1 MTSKFISIVGAGG
14 KTTTMYY
21 LADKFVNE
29 GKKVIITTST
39 HIRKPV
45 DRKVFLANDIS
56 ITEFETSLIKLL
68 EDNQSIVVANDEN
81 MKLSSPKEEFF
92 AIMKKYADVVLA
104 EADGAKMLPI
114 KVPRE
119 YEPNIP
125 KLTETVIIVVGLDC
139 LFKKAKEV
147 CCRYD
152 IASKLYNWESEHF
165 INEEDVINI
174 MSDRRAGLK
183 NTENLKKILIL
194 NKADNDLLKERAN
207 YIRDRLRK
215 VLVEEV
221 DIYITSNNK
230 RDIYVN
236 IVGE

>member
-1 MTSKFISIVGAGG
+1 MNSKFISIVGAGG
-14 KTTTMYY
+14 KTITMYY

-39 HIRKPV
+39 HIRKPN
-45 DRKVFLANDIS
+45 DRKVFLVNDIS
-56 ITEFETSLIKLL
+56 INEFENSLKLL
-68 EDNQSIVVANDEN
+68 LENNQSIVVGNDEN
-81 MKLSSPKEEFF
+81 AKLAAPKEELF
-92 AIMKKYADVVLA
+92 AIMKKYADVVLV

-139 LFKKAKEV
+139 LFKKANEV

-174 MSDRRAGLK
+174 MSDSRAGLK
-183 NTENLKKILIL
+183 NTENLKKQIM
-194 NKADNDLLKERAN
+194 
-207 YIRDRLRK
+207 
-215 VLVEEV
+215 
-221 DIYITSNNK
+221 IY
-230 RDIYVN
+230 
-236 IVGE
+236 

>member
-1 MTSKFISIVGAGG
+1 MNSKFISIVGAGG

-39 HIRKPV
+39 HIRKPNY
-45 DRKVFLANDIS
+45 RKVFLVNDIS
-56 ITEFETSLIKLL
+56 ITEFENSLKLL
-68 EDNQSIVVANDEN
+68 LENNQSIVVGNDEN
-81 MKLSSPKEEFF
+81 TKLSSPKEEFF

-104 EADGAKMLPI
+104 EADGAKMLPL

-125 KLTETVIIVVGLDC
+125 KLTEIVIIVVGLDC
-139 LFKKAKEV
+139 LFKKANEV
-147 CCRYD
+147 C
-152 IASKLYNWESEHF
+152 YNWESEHY
-165 INEEDVINI
+165 ITEEDIINI
-174 MSDRRAGLK
+174 MSDSRAGLK
-183 NTENLKKILIL
+183 NTENLKKILVL

-221 DIYITSNNK
+221 DIYITSNNE
-230 RDIYVN
+230 RDICVN

>member
-1 MTSKFISIVGAGG
+1 MNSKFISIVGAGG

-39 HIRKPV
+39 HIRKPI
-45 DRKVFLANDIS
+45 DRKVFLVNDIS
-56 ITEFETSLIKLL
+56 ITEFENSLKLL
-68 EDNQSIVVANDEN
+68 LENNQSIVVGNDEN
-81 MKLSSPKEEFF
+81 TKLSSPKEELFD
-92 AIMKKYADVVLA
+92 IMKKYADVVLV
-104 EADGAKMLPI
+104 EADGAKMLPL

-125 KLTETVIIVVGLDC
+125 KLTDIVIIVVGLDC
-139 LFKKAKEV
+139 LFKKANEV

-152 IASKLYNWESEHF
+152 IAKALYNWESEHC
-165 INEEDVINI
+165 ITEEDIINI

-183 NTENLKKILIL
+183 NTENLKKILVL

-221 DIYITSNNK
+221 DIYITSNNE
-230 RDIYVN
+230 RDICVN